1 MMNPVRRHSGLVLL
15 SLLLLCRT
23 ASAHHLP
30 PGWEEVDE
38 FDHQNFIG
46 GLLHPLTGLDHI
58 VTFIAAGWIAYAM
71 ARSTRSLATMMF
83 SFIAGIALA
92 NGGLALPMLEQGLAL
107 SVFAAGVM
115 LLTQWRAAATIVV
128 SVIAFWHGNAHGS
141 EMTGFNAASGLF
153 LASAALTTL
162 GIAIGSF
169 ASKRQ
174 RVTTLGGAAVCVIG
188 LALCALRIF

>member
-1 MMNPVRRHSGLVLL
+1 MMNLVRRHRGLVLF

-58 VTFIAAGWIAYAM
+58 VTFIAAGWIAFAM
-71 ARSTRSLATMMF
+71 ARSTRSLLAMAV
-83 SFIAGIALA
+83 SFIAGLALG
-92 NGGLALPMLEQGLAL
+92 NGGIALPMLEQSLAL
-107 SVFAAGVM
+107 SVLAAGVM
-115 LLTQWRAAATIVV
+115 LLTQWRAAAPVV
-128 SVIAFWHGNAHGS
+128 LSLFAFWHGNAHGS
-141 EMTGFNAASGLF
+141 EMSGFNAASGLL
-153 LASAALTTL
+153 LASAALTAF
-162 GIAIGSF
+162 GFAIDSF
-169 ASKRQ
+169 VTKRQ
-174 RVTTLGGAAVCVIG
+174 RLTTLGGAAVCLIG